1 MLNVV
6 QLCLAGNNILLIRK
20 WNHTFLLLAIA
31 LSWKWHIA
39 LKIIIKKKI
48 SRSNDKTIMVNLV
61 ITKYCH
67 LSVSR
72 RSTIFLSLW
81 LQHITDL
88 LATDKSQYFPQ
99 PCPII
104 VKYLLQNTPKFGILN
119 IRHFVHNQHENDI
132 NAMISELTPIAAK
145 TIAKLSL
152 WSSMTP
158 FLNFTKPACLQIWAA
173 I

>member
-1 MLNVV
+1 MLN
-6 QLCLAGNNILLIRK
+6 
-20 WNHTFLLLAIA
+20 
-31 LSWKWHIA
+31 S
-39 LKIIIKKKI
+39 
-48 SRSNDKTIMVNLV
+48 VN
-61 ITKYCH
+61 TKYCD
-67 LSVSR
+67 LSVPC

-81 LQHITDL
+81 LRHITDL
-88 LATDKSQYFPQ
+88 PATDKSKHFPQ

-104 VKYLLQNTPKFGILN
+104 VKYLLQNTPRFGILN
-119 IRHFVHNQHENDI
+119 TRHFIHNPHKNDI
-132 NAMISELTPIAAK
+132 YAMTIQLTPIAAK

>member
-1 MLNVV
+1 
-6 QLCLAGNNILLIRK
+6 
-20 WNHTFLLLAIA
+20 
-31 LSWKWHIA
+31 
-39 LKIIIKKKI
+39 
-48 SRSNDKTIMVNLV
+48 MVNLV

-72 RSTIFLSLW
+72 RSTIFLSLE
-81 LQHITDL
+81 LRHISDL

-104 VKYLLQNTPKFGILN
+104 IVKYLLQNTPKFGILN
-119 IRHFVHNQHENDI
+119 TRHFVHNPNENDI
-132 NAMISELTPIAAK
+132 YAMISELTPIAAK